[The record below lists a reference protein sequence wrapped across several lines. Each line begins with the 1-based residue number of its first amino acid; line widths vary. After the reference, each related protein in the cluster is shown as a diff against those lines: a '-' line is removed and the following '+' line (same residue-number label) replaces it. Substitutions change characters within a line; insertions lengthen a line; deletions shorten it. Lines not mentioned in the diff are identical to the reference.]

1 MQVLADH
8 IESYWTHLSGISTLE
23 NSLWGYDGSSI
34 RVWLDALTVEATV
47 VNSETD
53 AYVTVQE
60 SVKLDVDFYP
70 LSILMDKAIVIGV
83 DHEVSQRRGLP
94 FTLFKIQ
101 SGAHLFLPAVL
112 RYHLDNG
119 HVDAAVSLAACYDQ
133 LVYFNHALEVL
144 LYRVLEDEEAAS
156 KTSPDDKE
164 QHDCPLLKSAIAFLD
179 HFPQSLDI
187 VVACARKTETTRWS
201 ELFAVAG
208 DPRGLYEVC
217 PDVDAF
223 VANAY

>member
-8 IESYWTHLSGISTLE
+8 IESYWTHLSGIATLE
-23 NSLWGYDGSSI
+23 NSLWGYDGCSI

-53 AYVTVQE
+53 AYMTVQE
-60 SVKLDVDFYP
+60 TVKLDVDFYP

-83 DHEVSQRRGLP
+83 DHEVSYRRGLP

-112 RYHLDNG
+112 RYHLDKG
-119 HVDAAVSLAACYDQ
+119 HVEDAVSLATCYDQ

-144 LYRVLEDEEAAS
+144 LYRVLEDEEAAPS
-156 KTSPDDKE
+156 KLPNDKVHPDSPVLE
-164 QHDCPLLKSAIAFLD
+164 SAIAFLD
-179 HFPQSLDI
+179 YFPQALDI
-187 VVACARKTETTRWS
+187 VVACARKMETSRWN

-208 DPRGLYEVC
+208 DPRSLYEVSC
-217 PDVDAF
+217 AGACFRCD
-223 VANAY
+223 